1 VLQTALLTV
10 TFIFLLIIAGCESTP
25 RQQPV
30 VAEQTSEEPA
40 PVDEIQSVLSSADK
54 ATSARANNLRLRAAE
69 MATANRDLQ
78 EALTILSSVDDI
90 SDRSNARRY
99 ILLQTEIAIQQNDS
113 QRALI
118 WLADNRMSA
127 TRLTQQDQIEV
138 GQLRARAYFAGR
150 NYIAS
155 ARERIFF
162 DSLLTPSERED
173 NREEIFRALLEL
185 PVRSLVFQAKKAI
198 TSELRGWLSLAA
210 MTKQHQNDPL
220 KQLRELDRWKKVWS
234 SHPAAVNL
242 PNSLQTLS
250 KVVANQ
256 PKTIALLLPLQG
268 NLGTIGR
275 SIRDGILAARFKL
288 ESDVNIYIYDTS
300 TDHIQTLVN
309 QAVGAGAEII
319 IGPLEK
325 SLVTELAQLDQL
337 PVPVLALNRAK
348 KGITH
353 PDLYQFGLAPEDE
366 MVQVADQVFK
376 EGKRNAIAIYPDTDW
391 GVRNY
396 SAFRNRWVS
405 LGGNIID
412 TAEYT
417 QQRDYSDLIKSLLN
431 VDQSEKRA
439 ADLRRITGQKF
450 EFTPRRRQD
459 IDFVFLLG
467 NQSQARG
474 INPTLAFFY
483 AEDIPV
489 YSTSHIYEFN
499 DSRIESIDL
508 NGIRF
513 CDIPWKLTD
522 TDIIQTDVQSAWLS
536 SKTQLAPFYALGV
549 DAFRLYPRLQQLKE
563 VSDTRIFGATGVL
576 HLNPD
581 NVLVRK
587 LMWAQFT
594 DGQVV
599 STPLVME
606 SP

>member
-1 VLQTALLTV
+1 M
-10 TFIFLLIIAGCESTP
+10 
-25 RQQPV
+25 

-40 PVDEIQSVLSSADK
+40 PVDEIQSILSSTDK
-54 ATSARANNLRLRAAE
+54 TTSARGNNLRLRAAE

-90 SDRSNARRY
+90 SDRSNAIRY
-99 ILLQTEIAIQQNDS
+99 ILLQAEIAIQQNDS
-113 QRALI
+113 QRALM
-118 WLADNRMSA
+118 WLADNRLSA

-173 NREEIFRALLEL
+173 NRQEIFRALLEL
-185 PVRSLVFQAKKAI
+185 PARSLASQAKKAI

-220 KQLRELDRWKKVWS
+220 KQLRELNRWKKVWS

-256 PKTIALLLPLQG
+256 PKTIALLLPLHG

-309 QAVGAGAEII
+309 RAVGAGAEII
-319 IGPLEK
+319 IGPLER
-325 SLVTELAQLDQL
+325 SLVTELAQMDQL
-337 PVPVLALNRAK
+337 PVPVLALNRAE
-348 KGITH
+348 KGITQ

-376 EGKRNAIAIYPDTDW
+376 EGKRDAIAIYPDTDW

-417 QQRDYSDLIKSLLN
+417 QQRDYSDLIKSLLD
-431 VDQSEKRA
+431 VDQSEQRA

-522 TDIIQTDVQSAWLS
+522 TDIIQTDVQSAWS
-536 SKTQLAPFYALGV
+536 NSKTQLAPFYALGV

-576 HLNPD
+576 RLNPD

-599 STPLVME
+599 SRPLVME
-606 SP
+606 SL

>member
-1 VLQTALLTV
+1 M
-10 TFIFLLIIAGCESTP
+10 
-25 RQQPV
+25 

-40 PVDEIQSVLSSADK
+40 PVDEIQSILSSTDK
-54 ATSARANNLRLRAAE
+54 TTSARGNNLRLRAAE

-90 SDRSNARRY
+90 SDRSNAIRY
-99 ILLQTEIAIQQNDS
+99 ILLQAEIAIQQNDS
-113 QRALI
+113 QRALM
-118 WLADNRMSA
+118 WLADNRLSA

-173 NREEIFRALLEL
+173 NRQEIFRALLEL
-185 PVRSLVFQAKKAI
+185 PARSLASQAKKAI

-220 KQLRELDRWKKVWS
+220 KQLRELNRWKKVWS

-256 PKTIALLLPLQG
+256 PKTIALLLPLHG

-309 QAVGAGAEII
+309 RAVGAGAEII
-319 IGPLEK
+319 IGPLER
-325 SLVTELAQLDQL
+325 SLVTELAQMDQL
-337 PVPVLALNRAK
+337 PVPVLALNRAE
-348 KGITH
+348 KGITQ

-376 EGKRNAIAIYPDTDW
+376 EGKRDAIAIYPDTDW

-417 QQRDYSDLIKSLLN
+417 QQRDYSDLIKSLLD
-431 VDQSEKRA
+431 VDQSEQRA

-522 TDIIQTDVQSAWLS
+522 TDIIQTDVQSAWS
-536 SKTQLAPFYALGV
+536 NSKTQLAPFYALGV

-576 HLNPD
+576 RLNPD

-599 STPLVME
+599 SRPLVME

>member
-1 VLQTALLTV
+1 MLQTALLTA
-10 TFIFLLIIAGCESTP
+10 TLIFLLILSGCESTP

-40 PVDEIQSVLSSADK
+40 PVDEIQSILSSTDK
-54 ATSARANNLRLRAAE
+54 TTSARGNNLRLRAAE

-90 SDRSNARRY
+90 SDRSNAIRY
-99 ILLQTEIAIQQNDS
+99 ILLQAEIAIQQNDS
-113 QRALI
+113 QRALM
-118 WLADNRMSA
+118 WLADNRLSA

-173 NREEIFRALLEL
+173 NRQEIFRALLEL
-185 PVRSLVFQAKKAI
+185 PARSLASQAKKAI

-220 KQLRELDRWKKVWS
+220 KQLRELNRWKKVWS

-256 PKTIALLLPLQG
+256 PKTIALLLPLHG

-309 QAVGAGAEII
+309 RAVGAGAEII
-319 IGPLEK
+319 IGPLER
-325 SLVTELAQLDQL
+325 SLVTELAQMDQL
-337 PVPVLALNRAK
+337 PVPVLALNRAE
-348 KGITH
+348 KGITQ

-376 EGKRNAIAIYPDTDW
+376 EGKRDAIAIYPDTDW

-417 QQRDYSDLIKSLLN
+417 QQRDYSDLIKSLLD
-431 VDQSEKRA
+431 VDQSEQRA

-536 SKTQLAPFYALGV
+536 SKTQLARFYALGV

-576 HLNPD
+576 RLNPD

-599 STPLVME
+599 SRPLVME
-606 SP
+606 SL

>member
-1 VLQTALLTV
+1 
-10 TFIFLLIIAGCESTP
+10 
-25 RQQPV
+25 
-30 VAEQTSEEPA
+30 
-40 PVDEIQSVLSSADK
+40 
-54 ATSARANNLRLRAAE
+54 
-69 MATANRDLQ
+69 M
-78 EALTILSSVDDI
+78 
-90 SDRSNARRY
+90 
-99 ILLQTEIAIQQNDS
+99 
-113 QRALI
+113 
-118 WLADNRMSA
+118 
-127 TRLTQQDQIEV
+127 
-138 GQLRARAYFAGR
+138 
-150 NYIAS
+150 
-155 ARERIFF
+155 
-162 DSLLTPSERED
+162 
-173 NREEIFRALLEL
+173 
-185 PVRSLVFQAKKAI
+185 
-198 TSELRGWLSLAA
+198 SLAA

-220 KQLRELDRWKKVWS
+220 KQLRELNRWKKVWS

-256 PKTIALLLPLQG
+256 PKTIALLLPLHG

-309 QAVGAGAEII
+309 RAVGAGAEII
-319 IGPLEK
+319 IGPLER
-325 SLVTELAQLDQL
+325 SLVTELAQMDQL
-337 PVPVLALNRAK
+337 PVPVLALNRAE
-348 KGITH
+348 KGITQ

-376 EGKRNAIAIYPDTDW
+376 EGKRDAIAIYPDTDW

-417 QQRDYSDLIKSLLN
+417 QQRDYSDLIKSLLD
-431 VDQSEKRA
+431 VDQSEQRA

-522 TDIIQTDVQSAWLS
+522 TDIIQTDVQSAWS
-536 SKTQLAPFYALGV
+536 NSKTQLAPFYALGV

-576 HLNPD
+576 RLNPD

-599 STPLVME
+599 SRPLVME
-606 SP
+606 SL